1 MPFSQ
6 LALLLPDFTPTLP
19 ASLPYDNPQFWIIV
33 LTALLGLFSG
43 TTILYTSFN
52 EKRQIRAY
60 NGFVNLLSVYTALL
74 LILDY
79 THYSYYLPI
88 LNAAVSMQAAFFFT
102 NNGNRKPGVILFYLI
117 LTLYIALFIWNLLPA

>member
-1 MPFSQ
+1 M
-6 LALLLPDFTPTLP
+6 
-19 ASLPYDNPQFWIIV
+19 
-33 LTALLGLFSG
+33 
-43 TTILYTSFN
+43 LYTSFN

-79 THYSYYLPI
+79 THYAYYLPV

-117 LTLYIALFIWNLLPA
+117 FTLYIALFIWNLLPA